1 MLIYDPVSNFFSNK
15 IAARQRYRC
24 IVDGSGELRGERLPI
39 GTEEEIL
46 AWIKARYKILAEI
59 WVFDKDDIGIGQ
71 TYIQWKLSFS
81 PLWMNSETWKPPHV
95 TKRYLVEVGEMEKV
109 FVLRPF
115 PDGLLG
121 WSVKGALGWTAEGPG
136 SGTPVEAPG
145 CGFALSAVSQ
155 DTKS

>member
-1 MLIYDPVSNFFSNK
+1 MLIDDPVSNFFSNK

-46 AWIKARYKILAEI
+46 AWIKARYTVLGELWNVYAENYGVI
-59 WVFDKDDIGIGQ
+59 FCYEQG
-71 TYIQWKLSFS
+71 FS
-81 PLWMNSETWKPPHV
+81 PLWMNSETWNPPHV

-145 CGFALSAVSQ
+145 CGCAPGAVTQ
-155 DTKS
+155 KAKS